1 MENHITLLEIE
12 AKTRRRRERGATAAR
27 TKAMGLSLFL
37 NLLYFSD
44 LMEWGGGRSHRDV
57 GHNDGPDEP
66 LPGTRRHPF
75 MSNGIKDYG
84 CKCYSKSILAAI

>member
-1 MENHITLLEIE
+1 MGNHIILLEIE

-27 TKAMGLSLFL
+27 TKAMGYFFF

-44 LMEWGGGRSHRDV
+44 LVEWGGGRSHRDV

-75 MSNGIKDYG
+75 MSNSIKDYG